1 MFKIAKEKQPDKPDD
16 YLVVTEAGTMNG
28 IYDGD
33 TWRNNRGEEIT
44 PYAWVEYW
52 GGAELL

>member
-52 GGAELL
+52 EGAELL